1 MNCNEKELKAKLY
14 NNRAIAHF
22 KLGKMMR
29 ALICIFFSLLK
40 VIRAVNSSFLKKVII
55 WNAYTQ
61 KEIHQ
66 KNTCAIHWPLK
77 HTKK

>member
-1 MNCNEKELKAKLY
+1 M
-14 NNRAIAHF
+14 H
-22 KLGKMMR
+22 
-29 ALICIFFSLLK
+29 FFSLLK
-40 VIRAVNSSFLKKVII
+40 VIRAVSSSFLKKVII